1 MRRRHISSDWLV
13 YAGAASLV
21 PLSVAG
27 SLPFSTLES
36 LGFAT
41 GAISVWLVVRASV
54 WTWPVGMANNE
65 AYTGTAAVALE
76 ELALT
81 RRYDLYLLCALDVP
95 FVQDG
100 WRDDGPHRPALD
112 AALRRYL
119 RATDARWVELSGP
132 YDARLL
138 GAVAAVDELLADAD
152 VHGFADSARRA
163 SSSILP

>member
-1 MRRRHISSDWLV
+1 VQAEREDD
-13 YAGAASLV
+13 AA
-21 PLSVAG
+21 AK
-27 SLPFSTLES
+27 
-36 LGFAT
+36 
-41 GAISVWLVVRASV
+41 
-54 WTWPVGMANNE
+54 ANGLLFCDTDLFTTARFHE
-65 AYTGTAAVALE
+65 AYTGTAAAALE

-163 SSSILP
+163 SSSILPCAASSCRRTACRAPRRAPRA